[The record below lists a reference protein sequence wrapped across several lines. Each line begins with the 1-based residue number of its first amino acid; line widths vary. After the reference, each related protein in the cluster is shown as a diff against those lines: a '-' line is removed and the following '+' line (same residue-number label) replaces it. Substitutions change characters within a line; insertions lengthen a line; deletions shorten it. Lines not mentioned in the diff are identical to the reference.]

1 MKTNNTREENL
12 TEKLDEQRAE
22 INRVLEIDPEVL
34 REVHGGAGCDCCKW
48 EAALA

>member
-1 MKTNNTREENL
+1 MKTNTREESLN
-12 TEKLDEQRAE
+12 EKLDEQRAE

-34 REVHGGAGCDCCKW
+34 REVHGGAVCDCCKW